1 MVMTKIHQEA
11 FVLAHHRQGD
21 QRRRVHVAQF
31 SLHCPLA
38 RIATEN
44 TAAAHCGNGATSSH
58 QLRMVRTD
66 SSATATIFLALSQQQ
81 QTQQI
86 QALPPPSQEFA
97 PVLNV
102 PAFSVF
108 VLVAL
113 LFVSL
118 QWRVS
123 AIGRAAEERTR
134 ALEWLRLVKTQQ
146 LTTGDSPRMQKNGNN
161 DDNDNDD
168 VVQQAMQAYEG
179 AYWKVERL
187 RTVIPGMARLVPPPS
202 QSWNR
207 QIMDENDAAAQQFLG
222 IAPEREDQG
231 SVNEDEQKELSPVL
245 VAVLLAVALSQ
256 MALLVLFVASDPMM
270 TNGLQMEGYTGSTLL
285 DEVVDTL
292 SGFE

>member
-1 MVMTKIHQEA
+1 MVMPNRHKQA
-11 FVLAHHRQGD
+11 FIPIYQQGG
-21 QRRRVHVAQF
+21 QRRRDHLAQF
-31 SLHCPLA
+31 SVTCPLA

-44 TAAAHCGNGATSSH
+44 AVRCGNGATPS
-58 QLRMVRTD
+58 QLRMITTD
-66 SSATATIFLALSQQQ
+66 GSATASIFLALSQQPQ
-81 QTQQI
+81 P
-86 QALPPPSQEFA
+86 QAEFE
-97 PVLNV
+97 PILNV

-108 VLVAL
+108 VLVAI

-118 QWRVS
+118 QWRVA

-134 ALEWLRLVKTQQ
+134 ALDRLRLVKTRQ
-146 LTTGDSPRMQKNGNN
+146 LTTGDFSQRRKN
-161 DDNDNDD
+161 DDGDDDDDHDDD
-168 VVQQAMQAYEG
+168 VVQRAMKAYEG

-207 QIMDENDAAAQQFLG
+207 QIMKENEAAAQQFLG
-222 IAPEREDQG
+222 IIPEREDQG
-231 SVNEDEQKELSPVL
+231 PGNEEERKQRSPFL
-245 VAVLLAVALSQ
+245 VAVLVVVALSQ

-270 TNGLQMEGYTGSTLL
+270 TTGLGVDGYTSPTLL

>member
-1 MVMTKIHQEA
+1 
-11 FVLAHHRQGD
+11 
-21 QRRRVHVAQF
+21 
-31 SLHCPLA
+31 
-38 RIATEN
+38 
-44 TAAAHCGNGATSSH
+44 
-58 QLRMVRTD
+58 MVRTD
-66 SSATATIFLALSQQQ
+66 SSATATVFLALSQQ

-86 QALPPPSQEFA
+86 QALPPSQEFE

-134 ALEWLRLVKTQQ
+134 ALERLRLVKTQQ
-146 LTTGDSPRMQKNGNN
+146 LTTGNSPRMQKNGNN
-161 DDNDNDD
+161 DSDNDDDNDD
-168 VVQQAMQAYEG
+168 VVQQALQAYEG

-207 QIMDENDAAAQQFLG
+207 QIMDDNDAAAQQFLG
-222 IAPEREDQG
+222 IAPEREEQG
-231 SVNEDEQKELSPVL
+231 PVNEDEQKQLSPVL